1 YPRTPASTTEPSAA
15 RSETLSAPKTPDPLS
30 TKEIIYKK
38 PIMIDDIVFTT
49 TVDVMMKALQK
60 RKGIVA
66 AYGGECLWF
75 PNVTKSTLE
84 GFGIGSTR
92 SLWFGNGLDGK
103 EAWDHKPVRE
113 QLVHADGVAYSLRWQ
128 TFNDNIGEVLSFSTL
143 TLRAISDN
151 TTEITW
157 SGETTFPDGP
167 VRDGLKVFIEAMYI
181 GAMEAIAKRLEK

>member
-1 YPRTPASTTEPSAA
+1 MNSNFSAYYIHGQTPASTTEPSAA

-60 RKGIVA
+60 RKG
-66 AYGGECLWF
+66 
-75 PNVTKSTLE
+75 KSTLE

>member
-1 YPRTPASTTEPSAA
+1 MATSTTEPSAA
-15 RSETLSAPKTPDPLS
+15 RSETLSAPKTLDPLS

-60 RKGIVA
+60 RK
-66 AYGGECLWF
+66 
-75 PNVTKSTLE
+75 
-84 GFGIGSTR
+84 
-92 SLWFGNGLDGK
+92 
-103 EAWDHKPVRE
+103 
-113 QLVHADGVAYSLRWQ
+113 AYSLRWQ
-128 TFNDNIGEVLSFSTL
+128 IFNDNIGEVLSFSTL

-151 TTEITW
+151 TTERTW

>member
-1 YPRTPASTTEPSAA
+1 
-15 RSETLSAPKTPDPLS
+15 
-30 TKEIIYKK
+30 
-38 PIMIDDIVFTT
+38 MIDDIVFTT

-60 RKGIVA
+60 RK
-66 AYGGECLWF
+66 
-75 PNVTKSTLE
+75 
-84 GFGIGSTR
+84 
-92 SLWFGNGLDGK
+92 
-103 EAWDHKPVRE
+103 
-113 QLVHADGVAYSLRWQ
+113 AYSLRWQ